1 MTTTA
6 AAAPDRA
13 AATRRP
19 VTTSG
24 LVVLLSATFMA
35 QFDFFVV
42 NVAAPSI
49 KRNLPAGQA
58 SLALI
63 VGGYAFGYAAALVLG
78 GRLGDLYGHRRV
90 LRLGMVAFTAASVLC
105 SAATDAGFLITA
117 RVAQGLAA
125 ALMLP
130 QVLAVIT
137 AGTDAFWRARAMAWY
152 SVAAGAGSIAG
163 QVLGGL
169 LVTVDVAGLGWRL
182 IFLVNVPIGIV
193 GTVLAGRLP
202 SRVGARV
209 EGRSALDPQGA
220 LGFATGLALALV
232 PLTMGRAWGWQWWT
246 WVLMLAAVPVIGAT
260 VRWQRVLRVRGGHP
274 LLDLTL
280 FRISTFRSGFIANA
294 AFMACF
300 GSYMFTL
307 ALQLQGQLGL
317 TAFQAGLVFA
327 PAGAGFS
334 VSALLAPRLV
344 RRHGQMAIV
353 AGATVAAGGL
363 IALAGATAFAGAHAS
378 VACLTVLVVVISLGN
393 GVVLPSL
400 VGAGLGDVPPQLAG
414 AGAGALAT
422 GQQFASAVGV
432 AGIGTLYFATIG
444 TGPGFGMAWA
454 ASADA
459 VLVVLVGAL
468 VRRQAR
474 SRGADAGGRHRR
486 TS

>member
-1 MTTTA
+1 MASDLAAETT
-6 AAAPDRA
+6 
-13 AATRRP
+13 RP
-19 VTTSG
+19 VTTAG

-63 VGGYAFGYAAALVLG
+63 VGAYAFGYAAALVLG
-78 GRLGDLYGHRRV
+78 GRLGDLYGRRRV
-90 LRLGMVAFTAASVLC
+90 LRLGMSAFTAASVLC
-105 SAATDAGFLITA
+105 SVATDAGFLITA
-117 RVAQGLAA
+117 RSAQGLAA
-125 ALMLP
+125 AMMLP

-137 AGTDAFWRARAMAWY
+137 AGTDAHWRARAMAWY

-169 LVTVDVAGLGWRL
+169 LVTADVAGLGWRL
-182 IFLVNVPIGIV
+182 IFLVNLPIGIV
-193 GTVLAGRLP
+193 GTALAGRLP
-202 SRVGARV
+202 SRVGAHV
-209 EGRSALDPQGA
+209 EGRSALDPLGA

-232 PLTMGRAWGWQWWT
+232 PLTMGRAWGWRWWT
-246 WVLMLAAVPVIGAT
+246 WASMFAAVLVLWAT
-260 VRWQRVLRVRGGHP
+260 LRWQRVLRVRGGQP

-280 FRISTFRSGFIANA
+280 FRISSFRSGFIANA

-307 ALQLQGQLGL
+307 ALQLQGPLGL

-334 VSALLAPRLV
+334 ISALFAPRLV
-344 RRHGQMAIV
+344 RRHGQAATV
-353 AGATVAAGGL
+353 AGAAVAAGGL
-363 IALAGATAFAGAHAS
+363 VALGAATAFAGSHAS
-378 VACLTVLVVVISLGN
+378 IACLTVIVVVISLGN

-414 AGAGALAT
+414 AGSGALAT

-432 AGIGTLYFATIG
+432 AGIGTLYFATAG
-444 TGPGFGMAWA
+444 TGSGVGMAWA
-454 ASADA
+454 AAADA
-459 VLVVLVGAL
+459 LLVMLVAAL

-474 SRGADAGGRHRR
+474 RIRADEL
-486 TS
+486 